1 MTKTLP
7 KPGDMLRLTNKSSHV
22 NLWRDSDPANID
34 VIATL
39 TARDVVLVLGTE
51 RVDDA
56 ELGSLDWIIVVSRWG
71 YGYVDRSFLRGLADA
86 TW

>member
-1 MTKTLP
+1 M
-7 KPGDMLRLTNKSSHV
+7 KPGDLY
-22 NLWRDSDPANID
+22 
-34 VIATL
+34 
-39 TARDVVLVLGTE
+39 VVKHKHDTDLVLGTE

-71 YGYVDRSFLRGLADA
+71 YVNRSFLRGLADA